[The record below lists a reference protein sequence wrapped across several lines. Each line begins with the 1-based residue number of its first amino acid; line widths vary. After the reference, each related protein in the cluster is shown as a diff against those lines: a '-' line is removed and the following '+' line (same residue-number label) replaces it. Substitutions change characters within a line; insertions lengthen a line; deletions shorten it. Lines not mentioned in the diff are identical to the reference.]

1 MVQSAKMDR
10 VLLKMSGQCSENEY
24 FDMLLQICQPCHVR
38 CLRSPPRQ
46 CHNYCNNNVVNP
58 EKVTAKDTDGVLWI
72 CLGTV
77 LFLTVTV
84 FILTVL
90 LKKLHPMMSK
100 DEFWQTE
107 TGLNPDIC
115 KADTKNTM
123 DKDTEGHELP
133 ATEPVG
139 KTAVICEADMEE
151 NSHEVCSL
159 QKLQHRPDTQFPL
172 PATEEGATVLVTTK
186 TSDYCNHRPG
196 VLGDTFVE
204 IWKSFC
210 STS

>member
-1 MVQSAKMDR
+1 
-10 VLLKMSGQCSENEY
+10 MSRQCPVNEY
-24 FDMLLQICQPCHVR
+24 FDMLLQICQSCHVR
-38 CLRSPPRQ
+38 CPRSPPRL

-58 EKVTAKDTDGVLWI
+58 VKVTEKDKDGVLWI

-90 LKKLHPMMSK
+90 LKKLHPRTSK

-107 TGLNPDIC
+107 TGLAPNVC
-115 KADTKNTM
+115 KADTKNTVNN
-123 DKDTEGHELP
+123 DVDDHLLP
-133 ATEPVG
+133 ATEHIG
-139 KTAVICEADMEE
+139 KTAVMCEADMEE
-151 NSHEVCSL
+151 NNHEICSSP
-159 QKLQHRPDTQFPL
+159 KLQPSPDTQFPL

-186 TSDYCNHRPG
+186 TSDYCNYRPG